1 MESNVNYV
9 VITDRKECWQ
19 GLEQDITNRISI
31 GSTYTVSACV
41 GVSGLSQRSSDVIA
55 TLKLEYHDSATRY
68 LFIGRYMILRF
79 RCIFFLALKKLR
91 KMPFT
96 CLPLFF
102 YRTSVNK
109 DSWEK
114 LEGTFSLSTMP
125 HRVIFYLEGP
135 APGVDLLIRSVE
147 INCSTPNNSVSQYV
161 TKLCILSNVISLCN
175 STYWQSLILFDKY
188 QTHDCAIAIT
198 SSMVRLKLQ

>member
-1 MESNVNYV
+1 M
-9 VITDRKECWQ
+9 
-19 GLEQDITNRISI
+19 
-31 GSTYTVSACV
+31 TY
-41 GVSGLSQRSSDVIA
+41 RWKI
-55 TLKLEYHDSATRY
+55 
-68 LFIGRYMILRF
+68 FLRF
-79 RCIFFLALKKLR
+79 RCIFFLVFKEIEVNAIYMLAII
-91 KMPFT
+91 
-96 CLPLFF
+96 F

-125 HRVIFYLEGP
+125 HRVIIYLEGP